1 MTEQKNQILVTGGTG
16 YIGSHTVVELQQ
28 NGYEVLIVD
37 NLVNSRIET
46 LDQIEKIT
54 GIKPNFVELDLCDK
68 EATINF
74 FNDNKNISAIIHFAA
89 LKSVEES
96 LKEPILYYNNNL
108 GSLINLADNA
118 IKNQITNFVF
128 SSSCTVYGQPD
139 NIPVNESTPFK
150 PSESVY
156 GETKQISEGI
166 LERLS
171 NNSDMSVISLRYF
184 NPIGAHE
191 SALIGELAT
200 STATNL
206 VPLVTETAIKKREK
220 LFVFGN
226 DYNTKD
232 GTCVRDYIHVVDIAK
247 AHVSAL
253 QRLFQGNKT
262 NYEVF
267 NLGTGNGTT
276 VLEIIHAFEKVSGI
290 KLNYEITDRRSGDV
304 EQIYSDSKLANE
316 VLGWKAEKSL
326 EEMLSSAWN
335 WEQQLTEQNSI
346 VEQE

>member
-1 MTEQKNQILVTGGTG
+1 
-16 YIGSHTVVELQQ
+16 
-28 NGYEVLIVD
+28 
-37 NLVNSRIET
+37 
-46 LDQIEKIT
+46 
-54 GIKPNFVELDLCDK
+54 
-68 EATINF
+68 
-74 FNDNKNISAIIHFAA
+74 

-96 LKEPILYYNNNL
+96 LKEPILYCNNNL

-247 AHVSAL
+247 AHVAAL

-262 NYEVF
+262 NYKVF
-267 NLGTGNGTT
+267 NLGTGSGTT
-276 VLEIIHAFEKVSGI
+276 VLEIIHTFEQVSGI

-304 EQIYSDSKLANE
+304 EQIYSNSKLANE